1 MSPEVE
7 ERSPIDQAA
16 SSFAALLRALARPD
30 ASPGASAAPIP
41 VIQTRASAVL
51 LASDDA

>member
-30 ASPGASAAPIP
+30 ASPGASAAPIL
-41 VIQTRASAVL
+41 VIQKHVSAIL
-51 LASDDA
+51 LARDDA

>member
-1 MSPEVE
+1 MSPEVA

-16 SSFAALLRALARPD
+16 SSFAALLRALARQD

-41 VIQTRASAVL
+41 VIQMYASAVL